1 MPFLDFGWRL
11 YDVRKLSLK
20 KQKKEVDRGLLFL
33 TLILTVIGLV
43 AVADASAPQAVNIFG
58 DKFYFAKQQIVWGLL
73 GIATLF
79 VASRIHYS
87 LWQKLAIP
95 IFVAGLVLLIVVL
108 IPSIGTQA
116 LGARRW
122 IFLGPISI
130 QPSEVIKFGLA
141 LYLAKL
147 ASKARNFLAYFV
159 PLILAAGL
167 IMLQPDLGTTII
179 VGVIGMTQIF
189 LSGINFFY
197 FLGAAGLGALA
208 SFVLIMTSS
217 YRRARLLSFFEQT
230 QDPLGRSYHIR
241 QILLALG
248 SGGLFGVGLGQSRQ
262 KYLFLPEAATDSV
275 FAIIAE
281 EVGFLGASVLI
292 LLFAFWV
299 YKGLK
304 IARAAPDKFSQI
316 ASVGLVAWIGGQT
329 FLNIGSMVALVPLTG
344 VPLPFISYGGSALV
358 MVLLASGILLN
369 ISRHVT
375 NSR

>member
-1 MPFLDFGWRL
+1 MPFSGFGWRL
-11 YDVRKLSLK
+11 FEVRKLSLK

-33 TLILTVIGLV
+33 TLILTAIGIV
-43 AVADASAPQAVNIFG
+43 AVADASAPQAVNVFG
-58 DKFYFAKQQIVWGLL
+58 DKFYFAKQQLVWGAL
-73 GIATLF
+73 GIAALF
-79 VASRIHYS
+79 VASKIHFS
-87 LWQKLAIP
+87 LWKELAIP
-95 IFVAGLVLLIVVL
+95 VFVAGIVLLVVVL
-108 IPSIGTQA
+108 IPSVGTEA

-130 QPSEVIKFGLA
+130 QPSEIIKFGLV
-141 LYLAKL
+141 LYIAKL
-147 ASKARNFLAYFV
+147 ASKAKSVLAYFV
-159 PLILAAGL
+159 PLILVAGL

-189 LSGINFFY
+189 LSGINLFY
-197 FLGAAGLGALA
+197 FFAATGMGALA
-208 SFVLIMTSS
+208 SFILIITSS
-217 YRRARLLSFFEQT
+217 YRRARLFSFFEQT

-292 LLFAFWV
+292 LLFAFWI

-304 IARAAPDKFSQI
+304 IAKAAPDKFSQI
-316 ASVGLVAWIGGQT
+316 VSVGLVAWIGGQT

-375 NSR
+375 NSQ

>member
-1 MPFLDFGWRL
+1 LPFSGFGWPRFK
-11 YDVRKLSLK
+11 VRKLGLK

-33 TLILTVIGLV
+33 TLILTVIGVV
-43 AVADASAPQAVNIFG
+43 AVADASAPQAVNVFG
-58 DKFYFAKQQIVWGLL
+58 DKFYFAKQQLVWGLL
-73 GIATLF
+73 GVVALFIA
-79 VASRIHYS
+79 SKIHYS

-95 IFVAGLVLLIVVL
+95 IFIVGVVLLIVVL
-108 IPSIGTQA
+108 IPSVGTEA

-122 IFLGPISI
+122 IFLGSISI
-130 QPSEVIKFGLA
+130 QPSEIIKFGLA

-147 ASKARNFLAYFV
+147 SSKARNFLAYFF
-159 PLILAAGL
+159 PLVVASGL

-179 VGVIGMTQIF
+179 VGAIGMTQIF
-189 LSGINFFY
+189 LSGINLFY
-197 FLGAAGLGALA
+197 FLGAAGLGTLA
-208 SFVLIMTSS
+208 SLVLIVTSS

-248 SGGLFGVGLGQSRQ
+248 SGGLLGVGLGQSRQ
-262 KYLFLPEAATDSV
+262 KFLFLPEAATDSV

-281 EVGFLGASVLI
+281 EVGFLGGALLI

-304 IARAAPDKFSQI
+304 IAKAAPDKFSQI
-316 ASVGLVAWIGGQT
+316 VAAGLVAWIGGQT